1 MLKCFRN
8 RKMHPLFVPNVITS
22 TKSSPDMCLILN
34 EQPLHWEAI
43 DHNKQISYM
52 RRAQNGHKS
61 IKDTHTHQTK
71 NKHVPIN
78 NDVITD
84 PDPSKTKRNKN
95 MTLNSI
101 ACLCL
106 LLYRKR
112 SERLPICSKVKPSV
126 FPVLVNSYNVNKYHS
141 TVTKSTWQHPLESI
155 TLTALLN
162 QPSKQINRTQ

>member
-1 MLKCFRN
+1 M
-8 RKMHPLFVPNVITS
+8 
-22 TKSSPDMCLILN
+22 
-34 EQPLHWEAI
+34 
-43 DHNKQISYM
+43 HNKQIPYR

-61 IKDTHTHQTK
+61 TKDTHTHQTK
-71 NKHVPIN
+71 NKHVPID
-78 NDVITD
+78 NDVIAD

-126 FPVLVNSYNVNKYHS
+126 FPVLVNSYTVSLYCNKKHLATPTGKYHS
-141 TVTKSTWQHPLESI
+141 DCSVKPAQQTDK
-155 TLTALLN
+155 
-162 QPSKQINRTQ
+162 INRTQQTRLER